1 MSVVAAVDLGASSG
15 RVMAARVHSGRVDV
29 VQVARFA
36 NRAVPVRGRLYWDVL
51 GLWSGVLDGLRAV
64 EGAVSVGVDAW
75 AVDYGLLDAEGHLIA
90 NPVSYRDARNAV
102 ARETFLA
109 QHDEQAL
116 FERTGIQS
124 QPFNTVFQLAA
135 ESPAA
140 LDRAERLLLMPDLCS
155 YWLSGVMAWEA
166 TNAST
171 TGLVDLETH
180 TWTPGLAP
188 DLFGPITQTG
198 TILGPVLPEIA
209 TATGLAPDTKVVAT
223 ASHDT
228 AAAIAAIGYQHTASA
243 FISCGTWSLVGIERD
258 TPVTSEAAREA
269 GYTNERGADGSV
281 RFLRNVAGLWLL
293 SESFN
298 TWRAQGLDVD
308 LGEVLDQAS
317 KLPPLV
323 SVVDPDDVRFA
334 APGDMPARIRDYC
347 AATGQ
352 PVPEGPVEVAACVVD
367 SLALAHRRAI
377 GDLERLTDTSISAV
391 HLVGGGANNDLLCRR
406 TADATGLPVYAG
418 PDEATALGNALVQA
432 QALGLIA
439 PGTEARLEAARASA
453 RPRLHTPQGP
463 QGPWAAAAARSH
475 SN

>member
-15 RVMAARVHSGRVDV
+15 RVMAARVHDGRVDL

-51 GLWSGVLDGLRAV
+51 GLWSGILDGLRAV
-64 EGAVSVGVDAW
+64 GDAVSVGVDSW

-90 NPVSYRDARNAV
+90 NPVSYRDARNSA
-102 ARETFLA
+102 ARKEFLA
-109 QHDEQAL
+109 EHDEQAL
-116 FERTGIQS
+116 FARTGIQS

-135 ESPAA
+135 ESPETLTAA
-140 LDRAERLLLMPDLCS
+140 KRLLLMPDLCS

-171 TGLVDLETH
+171 TGLVDLQTH
-180 TWTPGLAP
+180 TWIPGLAP
-188 DLFGPITQTG
+188 DLLGPITATG
-198 TILGPVLPEIA
+198 AILGPVLPEITA
-209 TATGLAPDTKVVAT
+209 ATGLAPNTNVVAT

-228 AAAIAAIGYQHTASA
+228 AAAIAAIPYQHTASA

-258 TPVTSEAAREA
+258 TPVTGEAAREA

-298 TWRAQGLDVD
+298 AWRAQGLDVD
-308 LGEVLDQAS
+308 LGEVLDRAA

-323 SVVDPDDVRFA
+323 SVVDPDDARFA
-334 APGDMPARIRDYC
+334 GPGDMPERIRGFC
-347 AATGQ
+347 VETGQ
-352 PVPEGPVEVAACVVD
+352 PVPESPVEVAACVVD

-377 GDLERLTDTSISAV
+377 EGLERLTDIAVSAV
-391 HLVGGGANNDLLCRR
+391 HLVGGGANNHLLCQR
-406 TADATGLPVYAG
+406 TADATGLSVWAG

-432 QALGLIA
+432 QAVGLVA
-439 PGTEARLEAARASA
+439 PGSEARHAVARASA
-453 RPRLHTPQGP
+453 RPRLHTPQGS
-463 QGPWAAAAARSH
+463 QGPWVAAAARLH